1 MQPHNN
7 NEHSKYLEE
16 SEIVPDKKTDEVP
29 APQQILSGYSTKIS
43 ENATSSDMHFSPGNN
58 TGDVNGDSIVSN
70 DSFEPDTQPL
80 LK

>member
-7 NEHSKYLEE
+7 NGHSKYLEE

-29 APQQILSGYSTKIS
+29 APQISGCSTNIS
-43 ENATSSDMHFSPGNN
+43 ENATNSAPGNN